1 MQSIN
6 ALAREFILLFF
17 ASYTS
22 ALSNPYTPSNHM
34 SPLTSDVEARG
45 ISSGVA
51 WGIGGTAIGI
61 VALCIIL
68 LVIANLS
75 KRR

>member
-1 MQSIN
+1 MKSIN
-6 ALAREFILLFF
+6 ALATEFLLLLF

-22 ALSNPYTPSNHM
+22 AVRIPYSTRNHI
-34 SPLTSDVEARG
+34 SLLTGSVHARG
-45 ISSGVA
+45 INSGVA

-68 LVIANLS
+68 LVVANLS
-75 KRR
+75 K

>member
-1 MQSIN
+1 MKSIN

-17 ASYTS
+17 ANYTS
-22 ALSNPYTPSNHM
+22 GLRIPYTPSNHI
-34 SPLTSDVEARG
+34 SPLSRDVEARG
-45 ISSGVA
+45 ISSDVA

-75 KRR
+75 KQR